1 MSSEDDAAV
10 GGSTELDTRSES
22 GAGIVELSELL
33 RQMAP
38 VLDDRQYV
46 FCTVPGG
53 YAEYADLNPLCSFVE
68 SEGLTLIL
76 DVATAEQAQMPVDAT
91 YSRITLTVHSSLEA
105 VGLTAAVA
113 TALTAAGISANVVAA
128 YYHDHVF
135 VQSQQA
141 DKAMAALQQLVASQR
156 SAQ

>member
-1 MSSEDDAAV
+1 MSSEEDAGTNGVETV
-10 GGSTELDTRSES
+10 GA
-22 GAGIVELSELL
+22 GAGGTGIVELSELL
-33 RQMAP
+33 RHMAP
-38 VLDDRQYV
+38 VLDDRHYV

-76 DVATAEQAQMPVDAT
+76 DVASAEQARISVDAT
-91 YSRITLTVHSSLEA
+91 YQRITLSVHSSLEA

-135 VQSQQA
+135 VQSQHA
-141 DKAMAALQQLVASQR
+141 EKAMKALQQLVADQTR
-156 SAQ
+156 